1 MKTKGIGKIKGEDKK
16 QKENNRMAIMMKTEE
31 WRRQMEEDIRNLSE
45 QKKKRGIEEIYRS

>member
-1 MKTKGIGKIKGEDKK
+1 
-16 QKENNRMAIMMKTEE
+16 MAIMMKAEE